1 MSDLTVID
9 NNKASFLGGY
19 GVSRK
24 VPPEVIVTSNGYGG
38 TGKPITDGIVIKKDY
53 SATTASSAGL
63 TGGKQGKI
71 NGEAVGDTSKK
82 TTTNFALFK
91 NGSPEV
97 NIFGT
102 NLYLQQPFDAFGNVP
117 GVVLTTTEA
126 TPDLAVTYTSKNSKG
141 NLPLNLDAGAVYI
154 RERVNQVGGVPLAG
168 NDATTGIRRGSP
180 FLASLERHFVHDNFI
195 EVADTAPTAGNSI
208 PGFSNDTFLGVT
220 RSVDPTGGEL
230 NKLTVSAWLTN
241 FKGLTLQQSQTPVT
255 RDFSISEL
263 TPVGLGFT
271 PNFITTGF
279 DMSGT
284 IATGPSIAGPA
295 KFLQT
300 IQLSYILGQG
310 NETVGEI
317 LNYVICFAE
326 LRGSAL
332 NFSVLPT
339 IVQLGVPG
347 LLTLTQGPMNDAIT
361 DLPLT
366 TVPNTNRSFMPGWTG
381 VARQLTNS
389 ATVGGI
395 LTNIVVFTAT
405 AGAGKPIVNSGTD
418 LRVWNDAT
426 GSIILRGGISY
437 KAFPIIKGNTS
448 CANNSIVRVLSFI
461 SPIPLTSPNNW
472 KLSMYSSIDAF
483 QNVVPGAYQ
492 EVDVVLPSGTS
503 IPSCFPKAYDFA
515 EVRGTDD
522 SEQDIFVVY
531 TAPSAGWSDSGTCF
545 DLKINYVNFDTNDS
559 TEAAYPPRELTTI
572 TSFTLNS
579 EYGDRSSVGSVTINN
594 LTAPGTGYENNIVYD
609 VIGGSGKNLKVRVLG
624 VGGVGDILTFQTIA
638 WGEGYTAGD
647 VVTINGGG
655 LDAQLTIVSTDRS
668 GNIDGFIENRMM
680 LSIKPVY
687 QYDLDPIGVSF
698 GCRTGLIKLI
708 VAYND
713 TFGQNIATSSY
724 FNPKSI
730 DLNIKWQIER
740 VASLAK
746 NDREAARFQVE
757 NNFSANKC
765 LCYSNYLRNIN
776 GTVTREPS
784 SLRTTPNQP
793 EGLMVSYPVLET
805 FKTEVAP
812 SLVLQEELQQTL
824 GIQIAQSSR
833 NFSSFWNLPPSIRQ
847 DVIVTTEDLPIAPS
861 FDLGEAVNEAIAKY
875 AQTIPPR
882 LSVQYL
888 EGYQAISGAFKNS
901 SIITSIN
908 YAPILPR
915 DYFYF
920 DSLLIN
926 TSQLPSAW
934 SRSALGNCVLP
945 ESDQTTDPGPF
956 LVLPAVIK
964 PTGYMS
970 RYKFADYLAPLTTG
984 VSSVNYAPS
993 LAIDSL
999 QPYSVFGAS
1008 YAVTSIFGESEQYVN
1023 EDNEFIRDAGIHNR
1037 FLTFKT
1043 FSEAEITNE
1052 TFLEST
1058 IATANVS
1065 SQVTV
1070 KAVVERPITRD
1081 EFLGTIEN
1089 SGFSEPPKNGKRS
1102 QLSDPTINAFNK
1114 RGYYV
1119 PGGPVNNYAATKGL
1133 LVSTMLDGVATRKA
1147 EPSSTITTLNP
1158 AALGGITAGLKAR
1171 GILDNEVLGSVA
1183 LGENLWLTGLWG
1195 SLGPPVSIS
1204 GHGNF
1209 GTIGLTSGNPNVLNN
1224 GSAGFPNVQLSEA
1237 AIPLPFPSN
1246 NGITGANASNQQIW
1260 GSRPFST
1267 GPFAL
1272 FSKLSTTTNQP
1283 NAPRPAPLVGKPVLS
1298 NGTSQFPNYS
1308 TAGITNSA
1316 AAALK
1321 NLNLGTAPIGQKTTT
1336 SGFGTASFGPTTTVF
1351 DATTGQYKSIA
1362 PATATPIIIAP
1373 QSANDVQANNLNGL
1387 VPRGKLSENSGL
1399 ILRVNKDINPLF
1411 SRPGTYLQGVSTM
1424 TNYEN
1429 I

>member
-71 NGEAVGDTSKK
+71 NGKAVGDTSKK

-102 NLYLQQPFDAFGNVP
+102 NLYLQQPFDAFANTP

-154 RERVNQVGGVPLAG
+154 RERVNQVFSVPLEST
-168 NDATTGIRRGSP
+168 DATTGIINGSP
-180 FLASLERHFVHDNFI
+180 FLASLERHFVNDNFI
-195 EVADTAPTAGNSI
+195 EVADEAPTAENSI

-220 RSVDPTGGEL
+220 RSVDPAGGEL
-230 NKLTVSAWLTN
+230 NKLTVSAWLTT
-241 FKGLTLQQSQTPVT
+241 FKFPTLQQSQTPVT

-263 TPVGLGFT
+263 TPAVGLGFT

-284 IATGPSIAGPA
+284 IVTGPTIPGPA
-295 KFLQT
+295 DFVQT

-310 NETVGEI
+310 NETAGEI

-326 LRGSAL
+326 LSGSSL
-332 NFSVLPT
+332 NFSTPPT
-339 IVQLGVPG
+339 IIQVGVPG

-381 VARQLTNS
+381 VARQLTESTTAAGN
-389 ATVGGI
+389 
-395 LTNIVVFTAT
+395 LRNIVVFTAT

-418 LRVWNDAT
+418 LSVWNDGT
-426 GSIILRGGISY
+426 NTSIILRAGISY

-448 CANNSIVRVLSFI
+448 CANKAINRVLSFI
-461 SPIPLTSPNNW
+461 SPVPLTSPNNW

-483 QNVVPGAYQ
+483 QNGAPGAYP

-522 SEQDIFVVY
+522 LEQDIFVVY
-531 TAPSAGWSDSGTCF
+531 AAPSAGWSDSGTCF
-545 DLKINYVNFDTNDS
+545 DLKINYVNFDTSDS
-559 TEAAYPPRELTTI
+559 TEAANPPRELTTI

-624 VGGVGDILTFQTIA
+624 VGGVGDINTFQTIA

-687 QYDLDPIGVSF
+687 QYDLDPTGVSF

-776 GTVTREPS
+776 GTVTRDPS

-812 SLVLQEELQQTL
+812 SLILQEEIQQTL

-847 DVIVTTEDLPIAPS
+847 DVIVTTDDLPIAPS
-861 FDLGEAVNEAIAKY
+861 FNLGDAANEAIAKY

-888 EGYQAISGAFKNS
+888 EGYQAISGAFKNPP
-901 SIITSIN
+901 IITSIN

-934 SRSALGNCVLP
+934 SRSALGDCVLP
-945 ESDQTTDPGPF
+945 ESDQTSDPGPF
-956 LVLPAVIK
+956 LALPAVIK

-1058 IATANVS
+1058 FAVANIS

-1070 KAVVERPITRD
+1070 KAIVERTITRD

-1089 SGFSEPPKNGKRS
+1089 SGFAEPPKNGKRS
-1102 QLSDPTINAFNK
+1102 QLSDPSINTFNR

-1147 EPSSTITTLNP
+1147 EPSSTITTTNP
-1158 AALGGITAGLKAR
+1158 VAPTGITAGLKAR
-1171 GILDNEVLGSVA
+1171 GILDNDVLGSVA

-1195 SLGPPVSIS
+1195 SLGPPITVNGS
-1204 GHGNF
+1204 N
-1209 GTIGLTSGNPNVLNN
+1209 TIGLTSGNPNFL
-1224 GSAGFPNVQLSEA
+1224 ADVQLSEA

-1260 GSRPFST
+1260 GSQPFST
-1267 GPFAL
+1267 GPFTI

-1283 NAPRPAPLVGKPVLS
+1283 KAPRPAPLVGKPVLANHQQS
-1298 NGTSQFPNYS
+1298 LANGPQFPNYS
-1308 TAGITNSA
+1308 NAGIAQNEEQS
-1316 AAALK
+1316 LK
-1321 NLNLGTAPIGQKTTT
+1321 NLNMGVTPIGQKTTT
-1336 SGFGTASFGPTTTVF
+1336 SGFGTPTFGKETQVF
-1351 DATTGQYKSIA
+1351 NPSTGQFVSIA
-1362 PATATPIIIAP
+1362 PQTAVPVTIARGSGIDPIE
-1373 QSANDVQANNLNGL
+1373 ANNLNGL
-1387 VPRGKLSENSGL
+1387 FPRGKLSRNAGL
-1399 ILRVNKDINPLF
+1399 ILHINKDINTLF
-1411 SRPGTYLQGVSTM
+1411 SRPGAYLQGVSTM
-1424 TNYEN
+1424 TNYEFQ
-1429 I
+1429 